1 MFAVP
6 QPVKSVS
13 HPLIKGMYL
22 KKDFHRPLRNQD
34 VLVIETINLSQNNYE
49 NASSFDSALSGLL
62 MDLEMLKK
70 DVERE
75 VGPFD
80 RVDIRTH

>member
-13 HPLIKGMYL
+13 HPLIKGMYM
-22 KKDFHRPLRNQD
+22 KKDFRRRSRDED
-34 VLVIETINLSQNNYE
+34 VLVIETIDIPSNDDKE
-49 NASSFDSALSGLL
+49 PTFDYILSGLL
-62 MDLEMLKK
+62 MDLEDLKR
-70 DVERE
+70 DIERE

-80 RVDIRTH
+80 RVDIRAH